1 MSRNS
6 NLISLAGL
14 MLLLVLPELCH
25 ASAGISE
32 FNGPFEKVVG
42 TITGS
47 TGRWIAIFGVATAGG
62 MLIWKKEDPMG
73 AFKMLL
79 SVVFG
84 ASFIALA
91 ANITDAVFSFSG
103 ALL

>member
-1 MSRNS
+1 MNRNTK
-6 NLISLAGL
+6 LLGLAGL
-14 MLLLVLPELCH
+14 AILLALPELCH
-25 ASAGISE
+25 ASGGISD
-32 FNGPFEKVVG
+32 FNDPFEKVVG

-47 TGRWIAIFGVATAGG
+47 TGRYIAIFGIATAGG

-91 ANITDAVFSFSG
+91 ANITDAVFSFTG
-103 ALL
+103 AII